1 MKNSKINLI
10 ILATLGICLFSFALF
25 PIISI
30 NLVPV
35 IRDKDNESLKISIS
49 HSPIYIND
57 ADPGYNWSVAEGA
70 GICTGNGT
78 YSNPYLIED
87 FEINGAGLG
96 VSCILIENSDVF
108 FRIEN
113 CTAYSS
119 SGSAG
124 NSGIELYSVDNGQL
138 IDNDC
143 YTHGDSG
150 IELDYCTNI
159 TISGNTLS
167 DNYAGIKIK
176 RSSNNTVSENTLDI
190 NGSGIWLDLSEDI
203 NISGN
208 TINDGF
214 YTGIRLGSSNNNTVS
229 GNIANN
235 NGGAGIRLLLS
246 NNNTVSGNTASY
258 NTRDGINLDSS
269 NDNTFS
275 GNIANNNH
283 DDGIYLDSSN
293 NNTLS
298 GNTGN
303 SIDGGGIHLINS
315 DSNTFSGNAAS
326 FNTNDGINLGTSNDN
341 TLLGNTA
348 NHNDNDGIDLKNS
361 DDNAIL
367 GNNLLDND
375 LGICL
380 DNSERIEMS
389 GNIIDLYALQ
399 LFGNLQILA
408 SHNIDNT
415 NLVNG
420 KPIYY
425 YANEVNLGASD
436 FTNAGQV
443 ILVNCN
449 DSSISNLNISYG
461 PTGISL
467 YYCNANNIS
476 GNAVSS
482 NKYNGISL
490 YYSDDNAISGNTVNS
505 NIDIGI
511 YLDSSNNNTVSG
523 NLFTGNGLCINET
536 NCVGNEFSNNG
547 DCLYGIAVSGD
558 DIPGYNLYIL
568 IGIMSVLL
576 VLSIRIK
583 KKRKI
588 SVVRRE

>member
-1 MKNSKINLI
+1 
-10 ILATLGICLFSFALF
+10 
-25 PIISI
+25 
-30 NLVPV
+30 
-35 IRDKDNESLKISIS
+35 
-49 HSPIYIND
+49 
-57 ADPGYNWSVAEGA
+57 
-70 GICTGNGT
+70 
-78 YSNPYLIED
+78 
-87 FEINGAGLG
+87 
-96 VSCILIENSDVF
+96 
-108 FRIEN
+108 
-113 CTAYSS
+113 
-119 SGSAG
+119 
-124 NSGIELYSVDNGQL
+124 
-138 IDNDC
+138 
-143 YTHGDSG
+143 
-150 IELDYCTNI
+150 
-159 TISGNTLS
+159 
-167 DNYAGIKIK
+167 
-176 RSSNNTVSENTLDI
+176 
-190 NGSGIWLDLSEDI
+190 
-203 NISGN
+203 
-208 TINDGF
+208 
-214 YTGIRLGSSNNNTVS
+214 
-229 GNIANN
+229 
-235 NGGAGIRLLLS
+235 
-246 NNNTVSGNTASY
+246 
-258 NTRDGINLDSS
+258 
-269 NDNTFS
+269 
-275 GNIANNNH
+275 
-283 DDGIYLDSSN
+283 
-293 NNTLS
+293 
-298 GNTGN
+298 
-303 SIDGGGIHLINS
+303 
-315 DSNTFSGNAAS
+315 
-326 FNTNDGINLGTSNDN
+326 
-341 TLLGNTA
+341 
-348 NHNDNDGIDLKNS
+348 
-361 DDNAIL
+361 
-367 GNNLLDND
+367 
-375 LGICL
+375 
-380 DNSERIEMS
+380 MS